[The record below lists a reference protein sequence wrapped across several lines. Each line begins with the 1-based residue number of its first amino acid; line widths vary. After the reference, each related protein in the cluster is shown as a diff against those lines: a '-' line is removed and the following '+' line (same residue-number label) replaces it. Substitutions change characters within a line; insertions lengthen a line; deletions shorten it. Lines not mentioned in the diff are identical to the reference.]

1 METSFHILSYFF
13 FSLHCSQLLH
23 ICLGTVTEALG
34 LTPLT
39 EQASAP
45 HHHFQGQVDQ
55 FLPSMTILEHL
66 QEELFLRLIAE
77 VMCCFSHF
85 RQCTTFVWNICC
97 GQTTSS
103 PSLRESMTWK
113 QEPQTCSLWLL
124 LPHSTNASI
133 CELYS
138 WLQEPFMLF
147 NPLNSKIWF

>member
-1 METSFHILSYFF
+1 MKSVKQNELLFVNFRHILDTIKLENTSTP
-13 FSLHCSQLLH
+13 LEEAWLIEMERQLLH

-77 VMCCFSHF
+77 
-85 RQCTTFVWNICC
+85 
-97 GQTTSS
+97 
-103 PSLRESMTWK
+103 
-113 QEPQTCSLWLL
+113 LL
-124 LPHSTNASI
+124 
-133 CELYS
+133 C
-138 WLQEPFMLF
+138 QR
-147 NPLNSKIWF
+147 

>member
-1 METSFHILSYFF
+1 MLAQVEITLFLLETSFHMFSYFF
-13 FSLHCSQLLH
+13 FSLHFSQLLH

-55 FLPSMTILEHL
+55 FLPFMTILEHL

-85 RQCTTFVWNICC
+85 RQCTTFV
-97 GQTTSS
+97 
-103 PSLRESMTWK
+103 
-113 QEPQTCSLWLL
+113 
-124 LPHSTNASI
+124 
-133 CELYS
+133 
-138 WLQEPFMLF
+138 
-147 NPLNSKIWF
+147 

>member
-39 EQASAP
+39 EQASVP

-55 FLPSMTILEHL
+55 FLPFMTILEHL

-77 VMCCFSHF
+77 VMCCLVILDSVQNLFE
-85 RQCTTFVWNICC
+85 RYVVD
-97 GQTTSS
+97 
-103 PSLRESMTWK
+103 R
-113 QEPQTCSLWLL
+113 
-124 LPHSTNASI
+124 
-133 CELYS
+133 
-138 WLQEPFMLF
+138 LQAVPVLERA
-147 NPLNSKIWF
+147 

>member
-1 METSFHILSYFF
+1 MILHQTLAQVGDNFIFYLETSFHMLSYFF
-13 FSLHCSQLLH
+13 FSLHFSQLLH

-77 VMCCFSHF
+77 VMCCLVILDSEQHLFEIYVVDSLQAVPVLKA
-85 RQCTTFVWNICC
+85 RATNLLRIC
-97 GQTTSS
+97 
-103 PSLRESMTWK
+103 
-113 QEPQTCSLWLL
+113 
-124 LPHSTNASI
+124 
-133 CELYS
+133 
-138 WLQEPFMLF
+138 
-147 NPLNSKIWF
+147 

>member
-13 FSLHCSQLLH
+13 FSLHFSQLLH

-39 EQASAP
+39 EQASVP

-77 VMCCFSHF
+77 VMCCFLVILDSVQHLF
-85 RQCTTFVWNICC
+85 EIYVVDR
-97 GQTTSS
+97 
-103 PSLRESMTWK
+103 
-113 QEPQTCSLWLL
+113 
-124 LPHSTNASI
+124 
-133 CELYS
+133 
-138 WLQEPFMLF
+138 LQAIPVLERA
-147 NPLNSKIWF
+147 